1 MRSSARS
8 NVPCASSKST
18 CNSIF
23 GLTNFARFGYASPMS
38 ELGAV
43 LFDLDD
49 TLHDDTYAFTT
60 AAEEVAAEVAAE
72 HGIDA
77 LALKRAYIAEA
88 EGFWHRLT
96 AVELRS
102 KLSQLRATMW
112 GNALRTVGLNDVH
125 LAERS
130 AANYNVY
137 RKRYFALFPGA
148 LDLLR
153 ELKAAGM
160 KLGLV
165 TNGMSETHR
174 EKIALLQIA
183 EYFDAIFLADEV
195 GMVKPDPLLFA
206 HACRTLG
213 GAPAHAAMVGD
224 RYDRDI
230 RGAIEAGLFTIWLNV
245 RDEEL
250 PPGATP
256 PDATCSSI
264 VDAGRILLEPAG
276 VS

>member
-1 MRSSARS
+1 MPEIR
-8 NVPCASSKST
+8 
-18 CNSIF
+18 
-23 GLTNFARFGYASPMS
+23 
-38 ELGAV
+38 AV

-77 LALKRAYIAEA
+77 LALKHAYVAEA

-96 AVELRS
+96 ASELQT
-102 KLSQLRATMW
+102 KLSHLRATLW
-112 GNALRTVGLNDVH
+112 SNALRTVGLNDRH

-130 AANYNVY
+130 ATNYNIY
-137 RKRYFALFPGA
+137 RKKHFALFPGA

-153 ELKAAGM
+153 ELKDAGK
-160 KLGLV
+160 KLALL
-165 TNGMSETHR
+165 TNGVSETHR

-206 HACRTLG
+206 HACTKLRSS
-213 GAPAHAAMVGD
+213 PSESAMVGD
-224 RYDRDI
+224 RYERDI
-230 RGAIEAGLFTIWLNV
+230 AGALSAGLYTIWVNV
-245 RDEEL
+245 RNERV
-250 PPGATP
+250 PPGARP
-256 PDATCSSI
+256 PHVTVSSI
-264 VDAGRILLEPAG
+264 TQVAAHLSGEGARHG
-276 VS
+276 H